1 MKMPKL
7 LLIGGLLIVGV
18 SLLAADE
25 ESNQLPQ
32 DVMAVIQDIQEKIAI
47 FAMRQDATQEAIEF
61 LKRAIS
67 NLQGK
72 RFVAASLDDIAQLK
86 NGIIS
91 LSNNVKAFESHVESS
106 RKAFEGHISDLEEK
120 IELVKNRVKAL
131 FAAGG
136 FAAGAIVIGILA
148 LHCIC

>member
-25 ESNQLPQ
+25 ESNQLSQ
-32 DVMAVIQDIQEKIAI
+32 NVMAVIQDIQEKIDT
-47 FAMRQDATQEAIEF
+47 FAMRQDSTQEAIEF
-61 LKRAIS
+61 LKSAIS

-91 LSNNVKAFESHVESS
+91 LSNSIKAFESHVEASH
-106 RKAFEGHISDLEEK
+106 KAFEGRISGLEEK
-120 IELVKNRVKAL
+120 IELELVKNRVKAL
-131 FAAGG
+131 FAAG
-136 FAAGAIVIGILA
+136 AIVIGILA
-148 LHCIC
+148 LHYIC